1 MTRRYG
7 QLSYTSFDEAG
18 RPGGWQVKQ
27 RSGDISDDECH
38 LLVSRIHIA
47 LNPIEQLPQ
56 YPTAAQLTLAPRR
69 LAYRRLGAER
79 AAYWHTAP
87 AGADSMGRPG
97 NVFAH
102 VVLDRDASTSA
113 DGGRP
118 IEWWRS
124 PGWLT
129 PYGSA
134 AVSEATLPAEAPA
147 PGRAVT
153 SDSVAQ
159 FACDTSTWRLS
170 ALCAVLD
177 ALAAALD
184 GGPAVVL
191 GVESPDVAAQ
201 WIGLVSFLTS
211 PGTAKRLNFST
222 FDRGGELACGSRIN
236 QHLLA
241 VPRNDLA
248 DVPDVPG
255 RVLVIDEAEAV
266 SVGELYGQAH
276 RTTRGQDIEVTAWSA
291 MAQVGLVNPASTEQ
305 LLADIDEFS
314 AAVTDVGLPPALPMA
329 MSVLNRQWGKDA
341 ALEAESVIASYLS
354 TPFAVRP
361 GGR

>member
-1 MTRRYG
+1 MTHRYG

-18 RPGGWQVKQ
+18 LPGGWQVKQ
-27 RSGDISDDECH
+27 RSGDISDEECR
-38 LLVSRIHIA
+38 LLVSRIHLA

-56 YPTAAQLTLAPRR
+56 YPTRAQLKLVPRR
-69 LAYRRLGAER
+69 LAYRRLDDGR

-87 AGADSMGRPG
+87 AGTDSMGRPG

-102 VVLDRDASTSA
+102 VVLDRDASGA
-113 DGGRP
+113 CGARP
-118 IEWWRS
+118 IELWRS

-129 PYGSA
+129 PYGGA
-134 AVSEATLPAEAPA
+134 AVAEATLPDEVPA
-147 PGRAVT
+147 PGGVVT
-153 SDSVAQ
+153 SASVTQ
-159 FACDTSTWRLS
+159 FVCDTSTWRLS

-177 ALAAALD
+177 AVAAALD

-211 PGTAKRLNFST
+211 PGTAKRLSFST
-222 FDRGGELACGSRIN
+222 FDRGSELACQSRFN

-248 DVPDVPG
+248 DLPDAPG
-255 RVLVIDEAEAV
+255 RVLIIDEAEAV

-291 MAQVGLVNPASTEQ
+291 MAQVGLVNPASTGQ

-314 AAVTDVGLPPALPMA
+314 AAVTDIGLPPALPMA

-341 ALEAESVIASYLS
+341 ALEAESVVAGYLS
-354 TPFAVRP
+354 ATFALGP
-361 GGR
+361 GSC